1 MNYRDKIKFVN
12 DRLKPLEGQLIIEDF
27 QLDDNFA
34 DDGMLFIPPH
44 VYPILY
50 AKIIPYVEINDY
62 NGLPFI
68 HIDVYLSLDK
78 KRTIQKLLKSYR
90 FNENQKSKIRNNKD
104 LQTQIINLYR
114 KQLKNDYEGSE
125 RVPTTLLLVYSRLL
139 TKNGDTIKNVFDYIF
154 NEVHVKNGRLVNLD
168 KQDFMKTQLRVDVLY

>member
-1 MNYRDKIKFVN
+1 MNYRDKVKFVN
-12 DRLKPLEGQLIIEDF
+12 EWLKPLEGQLIIEDF

-104 LQTQIINLYR
+104 LQTEIINLYR
-114 KQLKNDYEGSE
+114 KQLKKDYEGSNSLA
-125 RVPTTLLLVYSRLL
+125 TTYLLVYSKLL
-139 TKNGDTIKNVFDYIF
+139 TKNREIIKNIFDYIY

-168 KQDFMKTQLRVDVLY
+168 KEDFLKTQTRVDLLY